1 MKPGEAADKLPVRRR
16 PVRIG
21 FIGCGMVAKVG
32 HGPALRADGRAVIA
46 ACADPDDQNRERFA
60 RQNRIPAAYRD
71 HREMLE
77 KEDLDAVVIA
87 TPPWL
92 HADHVEDAAS
102 RGVAILCEKPMAG
115 TVEDCDRIIASR
127 DQHGVLLQMG
137 HSKRFEV
144 GFQRIKEWIAAGRL
158 GRVHQLS
165 VCWHYYIP
173 DFSKNPAKLVLDK
186 ANAWFH
192 RDLLKEWGAWRM
204 LDARSGGGDF
214 FDHGPHYLDLCRF
227 LLGEIESISAETN
240 NLVPSRLFEDQAV
253 ATLRLSTGCLVA
265 LEKSNQV
272 IGRPTGFE
280 VGYLYAEKSKV
291 RFECEQEYKLQPMRV
306 WRYGFYNIPLD
317 LWTPT
322 WTPRGKANTLYF
334 RQMRHFLDRL
344 TGEETLARRFAGPW
358 AATAEDAREAVLWT
372 KAAYRSAEQG
382 IKIKRSELPL
392 EARTASA

>member
-1 MKPGEAADKLPVRRR
+1 
-16 PVRIG
+16 
-21 FIGCGMVAKVG
+21 
-32 HGPALRADGRAVIA
+32 
-46 ACADPDDQNRERFA
+46 
-60 RQNRIPAAYRD
+60 
-71 HREMLE
+71 
-77 KEDLDAVVIA
+77 
-87 TPPWL
+87 
-92 HADHVEDAAS
+92 
-102 RGVAILCEKPMAG
+102 
-115 TVEDCDRIIASR
+115 
-127 DQHGVLLQMG
+127 VLLQVG

-144 GFQRIKEWIAAGRL
+144 GFQRIKEWIAEGRL

-165 VCWHYYIP
+165 VSWHYYIP
-173 DFSKNPAKLVLDK
+173 DFTSNPAKLVIDK
-186 ANAWFH
+186 AREWFKL
-192 RDLLKEWGAWRM
+192 DLLKEWGAWRM
-204 LDARSGGGDF
+204 LDERSGGGDF

-253 ATLRLSTGCLVA
+253 ATLRLQTGCLVV

-280 VGYLYAEKSKV
+280 IGYFYGDKAKV
-291 RFECEQEYKLQPMRV
+291 KFACAQEYRLQPMKV

-322 WTPRGKANTLYF
+322 WMPGGKANTLYF

-344 TGEETLARRFAGPW
+344 TGEETLARRFEGPW

-382 IKIKRSELPL
+382 VKIKRSELPL
-392 EARTASA
+392 EGRTASA